1 MSEEAPAEGAPAAE
15 EGGKEG
21 GEEGGEEGGGE
32 GDDAQTPELPTQE
45 ILDKI
50 QEQLQS
56 LPDKINDKAKD
67 IDEAR
72 QGVPKYDVKSSKSGK
87 VLTTIKAD
95 DSMVRINEIAALLVL
110 EDDIASDVAEA
121 VWEAV
126 SPQIEQLKPSSMP
139 DFIWTRVEKKL
150 HGKFVGM
157 VSSAVKKAME
167 AALTSKGC
175 KNVEVT

>member
-1 MSEEAPAEGAPAAE
+1 MSEEDGAAPAA
-15 EGGKEG
+15 GGGEG
-21 GEEGGEEGGGE
+21 GEEGGEEGGGDS
-32 GDDAQTPELPTQE
+32 GDAQTPELPTQE

-95 DSMVRINEIAALLVL
+95 DSMVRIYEIAALLVL

-126 SPQIEQLKPSSMP
+126 SPQIEQLKPSAMP
-139 DFIWTRVEKKL
+139 DFIWSRVENKL
-150 HGKFVGM
+150 HDKFVGM